1 MESLRVFALNCSREF
16 SEAVAA
22 HLSQP
27 LARHEER
34 EFEDG
39 EHKSRPLET
48 VRGSDVY
55 VISSLNGTPGE
66 TVNDRLCRL
75 LFFLSTLKDMGAAR
89 LTAICPYL
97 GYSRKDRRTKLRD
110 PVTTRYVAQLFEAS
124 GVDAVATMDVHNLA
138 AFQNAFRKPTVHLEA
153 APLFVAHLR
162 RRLRSLEPAVMSPD
176 PGGVKR
182 AESFRELLANTLNQD
197 IPLVFMEKKRSE
209 DQVSGKTVVGDVE
222 GKTVLVIDDMISTGT
237 TLSRSIAA
245 CHKLGC
251 NSAIALATHGLFT
264 DGAEALVQS
273 PVLDRIVICNTI
285 HPIRRPSDPSRL
297 DVLDISPLIAETISK
312 MHRGLPLPRE
322 VPSSA
327 PLWESESF

>member
-1 MESLRVFALNCSREF
+1 MESLKVFALNSSREF
-16 SEAVAA
+16 GESVAA
-22 HLSQP
+22 HLGRS

-39 EHKSRPLET
+39 EHKTRPLET

-55 VISSLNGTPGE
+55 VISSLNGTPGQ

-75 LFFLSTLKDMGAAR
+75 LFFLATLKDMGAAR
-89 LTAICPYL
+89 LTAVCPYL

-110 PVTTRYVAQLFEAS
+110 PVTTRYVAQLFES
-124 GVDAVATMDVHNLA
+124 IGVDAVATMDVHNLA

-153 APLFVAHLR
+153 APLFVAYLLR
-162 RRLRSLEPAVMSPD
+162 CLRNVKPAVMSPD

-182 AESFRELLANTLNQD
+182 AENLRELLANTLNQNV
-197 IPLVFMEKKRSE
+197 PLVFMEKKRSE
-209 DQVSGKTVVGDVE
+209 GEVSGETVVGDVE
-222 GKTVLVIDDMISTGT
+222 GKTVVVIDDMISTGT

-245 CHKLGC
+245 CRRLGC
-251 NSAIALATHGLFT
+251 DSAIALATHGLFA
-264 DGAEALVQS
+264 DGADALVQS
-273 PVLDRIVICNTI
+273 PTLDRIVICNTV

-297 DVLDISPLIAETISK
+297 DVLDISPLIAQAISK

-327 PLWESESF
+327 PLWESDL